1 MQRYDKF
8 RLPPNFSGKKLHFY
22 VIFSHFL
29 TKHTKNSG
37 LRCFFL
43 DKGEDKG
50 EYQRESLHNPT
61 CRAGNWESALYIIK
75 VYARMAD
82 RPAVMPRSRGRNPGV
97 PSDDRVPNAT
107 SRQRLLCEIIHAL
120 TLPHAHRRQPQVG
133 SPHGGRRHFGCLL
146 CYAYLHS
153 PTGRGNQLTRHCT
166 HIANP
171 NATFRPRKR
180 HD

>member
-37 LRCFFL
+37 LRCFFTGKREG
-43 DKGEDKG
+43 KGVNRG
-50 EYQRESLHNPT
+50 ECIRSKSYRDNNRKSSPIYNKE
-61 CRAGNWESALYIIK
+61 
-75 VYARMAD
+75 YARMAD
-82 RPAVMPRSRGRNPGV
+82 RRAVMPRSRGRNPGV

-120 TLPHAHRRQPQVG
+120 TLPHARRRQSQIG
-133 SPHGGRRHFGCLL
+133 SPSWRPETLRVSPMLRIPPFAHGAREP
-146 CYAYLHS
+146 ADTPLHTYRQ
-153 PTGRGNQLTRHCT
+153 P
-166 HIANP
+166 
-171 NATFRPRKR
+171 KR
-180 HD
+180 HV

>member
-37 LRCFFL
+37 QRCFFTGKREG
-43 DKGEDKG
+43 KGVNRG
-50 EYQRESLHNPT
+50 ECIRSKSYRDNNRKSSPIYNKE
-61 CRAGNWESALYIIK
+61 
-75 VYARMAD
+75 YARMAD
-82 RPAVMPRSRGRNPGV
+82 RRAVMPRSRGRNPGV

-120 TLPHAHRRQPQVG
+120 TLPHARRRQSQIG

-146 CYAYLHS
+146 CCAYLHS
-153 PTGRGNQLTRHCT
+153 PTGRGNQLTRHCI
-166 HIANP
+166 HNYNP
-171 NATFRPRKR
+171 NATFR
-180 HD
+180 